1 MGDLIPSLLPSPPN
15 PQIYGKR
22 EQTMEWFKYSTD
34 LVQKLE
40 TQTIY
45 VYCTCRHIHPN
56 ENTLSI
62 TLYLEP
68 NIHSLAIKK

>member
-1 MGDLIPSLLPSPPN
+1 
-15 PQIYGKR
+15 
-22 EQTMEWFKYSTD
+22 MEWFKDSTD
-34 LVQKLE
+34 LVQKPK

-56 ENTLSI
+56 ANTLSI